1 MWDISWLAV
10 LVSAAVAF
18 VVGGLWYGPL
28 FLKSWQRE
36 AGISDQDMQKRH
48 PAIIFGGA
56 FLLQLFASYFL
67 GHVFATY
74 GGLSNVATI
83 QTAFGV
89 ALAFIVTAFGVNYLF
104 AGKSLKLWAIDSGYY
119 LVTYSLMGVIFAYLG

>member
-10 LVSAAVAF
+10 ILSAASAF

-28 FLKSWQRE
+28 FLKTWQKE
-36 AGISDQDMQKRH
+36 AGVSEAAMKARH
-48 PAIIFGGA
+48 PAFIFGGA

-74 GGLSNVATI
+74 GGLSVASTI
-83 QTAFGV
+83 MTAQGV

-104 AGKSLKLWAIDSGYY
+104 AGKSVKLWAIDSGYY
-119 LVTYSLMGVIFAYLG
+119 LVTYTLMGVIFAYLG

>member
-1 MWDISWLAV
+1 MWNISWLAV
-10 LVSAAVAF
+10 ILSAAIAF

-28 FLKSWQRE
+28 FLKVW
-36 AGISDQDMQKRH
+36 H
-48 PAIIFGGA
+48 PAYVFGGA

-74 GGLSNVATI
+74 GGLSNAATI

-104 AGKSLKLWAIDSGYY
+104 AGKSVKLWAIDSGYY
-119 LVTYSLMGVIFAYLG
+119 VVTYTLMGVIFAYLG